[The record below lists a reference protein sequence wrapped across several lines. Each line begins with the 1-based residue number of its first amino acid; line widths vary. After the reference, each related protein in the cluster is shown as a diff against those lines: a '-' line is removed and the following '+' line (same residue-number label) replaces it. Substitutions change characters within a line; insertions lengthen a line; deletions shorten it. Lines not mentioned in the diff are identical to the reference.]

1 MEDKTEEIHL
11 RIKGWMQSNRMGE
24 QESEPYFW
32 SIYKVA
38 SMNAVPV
45 KNQAPVSENI
55 SIENLEPSL
64 DHLMEC
70 MSHSTH
76 IKYYF
81 IRLRAKKTDPGV
93 INNYQNPYYQMPY
106 NHKSYIGNLPQA
118 PQADNTMM
126 LMIGM
131 LNGMQEERRTDREA
145 SQAMLLQLQL
155 QQKDSDFKL
164 EKYKHKQEVIRLKEE
179 NAFVGS
185 SDKSF
190 FRELFTELKPD
201 IIEGLKYIAGRNTAY
216 NEDDDQEEEKEEK
229 GEQIKDNNNESL
241 LNNALNMIATTNVKN
256 PERLISKIAIVLTNI
271 SEDERNQL
279 LGGIQNK
286 YDEIKESKS
295 TKNE

>member
-1 MEDKTEEIHL
+1 MEDKIEEIHL
-11 RIKGWMQSNRMGE
+11 RIKGWMKSNRMGE

-81 IRLRAKKTDPGV
+81 IRLRAKKSDPGV

-106 NHKSYIGNLPQA
+106 NHKSYVGNLPQA
-118 PQADNTMM
+118 PQGDSTMM

-131 LNGMQEERRTDREA
+131 LNGMQEDRRADREA
-145 SQAMLLQLQL
+145 SQETLLQLQL

-164 EKYKHKQEVIRLKEE
+164 EKYKLKQELLRLKEE
-179 NAFVGS
+179 KASVGS

-190 FRELFTELKPD
+190 FRELFIELKPEL
-201 IIEGLKYIAGRNTAY
+201 IEGFKYMAGRNTTY
-216 NEDDDQEEEKEEK
+216 KEDDDQEEEKEDK

-241 LNNALNMIATTNVKN
+241 LNNALNMIASTNVKN
-256 PERLISKIAIVLTNI
+256 PEMLVNKIAVVLSNI
-271 SEDERNQL
+271 SEEEHNQL

-286 YDEIKESKS
+286 YDEIKEKS
-295 TKNE
+295 TKNA